1 MVTTTP
7 VIGEKNRIHISEETV
22 LLLIAGGM
30 EAQVKK
36 RNVKVSAKGKGEIQT
51 WWLYARGGP
60 EEKTANHKK
69 SMNDKE
75 KRNIQWNYQN
85 LRRFLVPLATQQAR
99 DHAGANPTE
108 EPKIVTRP
116 GETVLDE
123 VQEIISLPA
132 AAAEPLGKLLDLEP
146 EVDRQ
151 LYKFVKC
158 IGQMYGDN
166 PFHNFDH
173 ASHVTMSVTKLLSRV
188 VAPDTIDYDTL
199 KYEDVGSQQ
208 LHTYTYGITSDSLTQ
223 FACTFSALIHDAH
236 HLGVP
241 NATLV
246 EENHILAETYNN
258 KSVAEQ
264 NSVDVAWSL
273 LMGAT
278 FKDLRG
284 AICKTQEEFV
294 RFRQLVVNMVMATDI
309 CDKELGAARKKRWEI
324 AFSPN
329 LGQECSLTP
338 EKTLTD
344 SNRKAT
350 IVIEHLIQASDVS
363 HTMQHWH
370 VYLKWNKKLFEEM
383 YEAFMNGRLA
393 NDPSVGWYQGELGFF
408 DFYII
413 PLAKKLKECGVFG
426 VASDEYLNYAE
437 KNRSE
442 WEIKGKD
449 IVEGY
454 LAEQEG
460 ENE

>member
-7 VIGEKNRIHISEETV
+7 LGEKNRIQISEETA
-22 LLLIAGGM
+22 LLLIAAGM

-36 RNVKVSAKGKGEIQT
+36 RHAKVLANKGKGEIQT
-51 WWLYARGGP
+51 WWLDTRGGP
-60 EEKTANHKK
+60 EEKTSNHMR
-69 SMNDKE
+69 SLNEKE
-75 KRNIQWNYQN
+75 KHNIHWNYQN

-99 DHAGANPTE
+99 HHAGDDPSE
-108 EPKIVTRP
+108 ELQVETRS
-116 GETVLDE
+116 GETILDE

-173 ASHVTMSVTKLLSRV
+173 ASHVTMSITKLLSRV
-188 VAPDTIDYDTL
+188 VAPDMIEYDAM
-199 KYEDVGSQQ
+199 KCEDVAGSQK
-208 LHTYTYGITSDSLTQ
+208 LHNYTHGITSDSLTQ

-246 EENHILAETYNN
+246 EEKHMLAEKYKN

-264 NSVDVAWSL
+264 NSVDVAWGI
-273 LMGAT
+273 LMGSN
-278 FKDLRG
+278 FKDLRR
-284 AICKTQEEFV
+284 AICKTQDEFV

-309 CDKELGAARKKRWEI
+309 FDIELGALRKKRWET

-329 LGQECSLTP
+329 LDQECSP

-350 IVIEHLIQASDVS
+350 IVIEHLIQASDVA

-370 VYLKWNKKLFEEM
+370 VYLKWNERLFKEM
-383 YEAFMNGRLA
+383 YVAFLNGRLEK
-393 NDPSVGWYQGELGFF
+393 DPSVGWYQGELGFF

-426 VASDEYLNYAE
+426 VANSDEYLNYAE

-442 WEIKGKD
+442 WEIKGGD
-449 IVEGY
+449 IVAGY
-454 LAEQEG
+454 LRKFFP
-460 ENE
+460 